1 MLTAQLVVGLRR
13 RIVGTDSSIS
23 SRGTSENS
31 GYQSPPNTPDC
42 LGAILKTVV
51 SQIKQKTNLGL
62 HNGWMYWGL
71 VYTVTIHSNQSLIW
85 FEYCIAVWLDIGHCA
100 VTSD

>member
-1 MLTAQLVVGLRR
+1 MLTAQLVVGVRR
-13 RIVGTDSSIS
+13 RIVGT
-23 SRGTSENS
+23 RV
-31 GYQSPPNTPDC
+31 P
-42 LGAILKTVV
+42 LILLTALVVFLKLWYV